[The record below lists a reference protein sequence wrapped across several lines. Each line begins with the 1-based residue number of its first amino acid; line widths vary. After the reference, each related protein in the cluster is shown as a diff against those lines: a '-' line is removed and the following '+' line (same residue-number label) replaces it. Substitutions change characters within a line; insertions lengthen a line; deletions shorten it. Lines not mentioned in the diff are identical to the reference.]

1 MEDQSSNY
9 FYKQKTISNRIF
21 KRNPFIVENLDK
33 DIFTSDFN
41 KESKE
46 ADEMFTFGSM
56 WKVEHKI
63 FKKYYSALIINKSHL
78 QGNKEAIKNID
89 KAFSFSYKYE
99 NPYFQKLFSHNEE
112 NNFIL
117 LILQDTVNIFKVD
130 FFTKALNED

>member
-63 FKKYYSALIINKSHL
+63 FKKCLYR
-78 QGNKEAIKNID
+78 
-89 KAFSFSYKYE
+89 F
-99 NPYFQKLFSHNEE
+99 
-112 NNFIL
+112 
-117 LILQDTVNIFKVD
+117 QDTSNILIGSIIDIVEYIIQQNCAKMC
-130 FFTKALNED
+130 KHASLYAC